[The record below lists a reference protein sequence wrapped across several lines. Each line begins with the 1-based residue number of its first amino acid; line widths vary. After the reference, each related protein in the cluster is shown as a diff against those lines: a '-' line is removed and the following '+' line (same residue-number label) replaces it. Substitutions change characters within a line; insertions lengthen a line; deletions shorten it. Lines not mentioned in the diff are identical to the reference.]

1 MVSLFLVSSVA
12 ALAQGT
18 LKGVIT
24 DASTGETLIG
34 ANILVSSE
42 AGISKGTTTNANG
55 SYEITNLAAGTYTA
69 RISFV
74 GFTDQRVTDIQIVN
88 GQATTLDIALSPGM
102 SLNPVVVSASKI
114 KEKVT
119 ESPSSIQVVSNR
131 EIRNVNTTSSADFIK
146 AAKGV
151 DVAQQGIASS
161 TVVTRGFNNI
171 FSGSLLL
178 LTDNR
183 IATVPSLRANLM
195 HFIPLVNDDIESIE
209 VVLGPGAALY
219 GPNANSGVVN
229 ILTRSPLVS
238 EGTTVGVYAGN
249 QSMLKAQFRTAHSF
263 NNKVGLKVS
272 GSYLTAEEFRLN
284 DDDPYLKQEA
294 NARAQFLASGGN
306 PNSEIGKRIGIR
318 DYDIEKLGFDARL
331 DINPSDDLDLIL
343 NYGFNRSSNIDLTG
357 LGSGQGVNWTYSY
370 YQGRLIYKNLF
381 AQAFLNKSNSGDTY
395 IIPTGL
401 GIVDRSS
408 QFVTQVQHQ
417 SNFGRFNFLYGMDY
431 LNTNP
436 VTEGTINGRNEDIDG
451 FYEIG
456 GYMQSKFSAS
466 PKLDLLFSF
475 RADKH
480 EKLNDTQFSPRAA
493 VVFRPIEN
501 QNFRFTYNQSFST
514 PSSNA
519 LFLDLLASRVPIG
532 NFYNLEIRAQGVPK
546 NGFTFARGDN
556 GRPLFV
562 SNFAPTAPAFQLNT
576 QDATTWGLIRNI
588 VRSAL
593 ASNPQTAALAPAMAQ
608 APLPGSASPLG
619 GNFATI
625 AMGLAKLNTAT
636 GKFDPVADA
645 VDIAALK
652 PTTYNTFEMG
662 YKGIVNEKLLLS
674 FDLYLTEAQDFV
686 GPLVVETPNAFI
698 NGANMAAYL
707 TQYFTAVLLQQGLPL
722 AAAQATA
729 QQIGTNVGTSLGGLP
744 LGVVTPNE
752 ALSRDAVIL
761 TYRNFGTVN
770 FYGIDLGF
778 DYLLND
784 SFRLMGNYSYMS
796 KDKWLAIDNNP
807 DLNVFLNAPQNKFSL
822 GLNYDNRQ
830 SKWDGGVKFRYIDGF
845 PIQSGIYTTFNSTTG
860 QFDTIDSYYSLDV
873 NMGYNITKGV
883 RASFNV
889 NNLTNNKK
897 PQFAGTPDI
906 GIFAV
911 GGVSVSF

>member
-1 MVSLFLVSSVA
+1 VSSVA
-12 ALAQGT
+12 AIAQGS

-42 AGISKGTTTNANG
+42 AGVSKGTTTNANG

-131 EIRNVNTTSSADFIK
+131 EIRNITTTSSADFIK
-146 AAKGV
+146 STAGV

-238 EGTTVGVYAGN
+238 QGTTVGVYAGN
-249 QSMLKAQFRTAHSF
+249 QSMLKAQFRTAHKF
-263 NNKVGLKVS
+263 NDKVGIKLS
-272 GSYLTAEEFRLN
+272 GSYLTAEEYKLDAN
-284 DDDPYLKQEA
+284 NKYLLDEQA
-294 NARAQFLASGGN
+294 NRTAYLLRPANQQN
-306 PNSEIGKRIGIR
+306 PDIAKRIGIR
-318 DYDIEKLGFDARL
+318 DYDIEKLGLDARVDL
-331 DINPSDDLDLIL
+331 NPSEDMDIIF
-343 NYGFNRSSNIDLTG
+343 NYGLNRSNNIDLTG
-357 LGSGQGVNWTYSY
+357 LGAGQGVNWTYTY
-370 YQGRLIYKNLF
+370 YQGRFIYKNFF

-401 GIVDRSS
+401 AIIDKSS
-408 QFVTQVQHQ
+408 QFVTQIQQQ
-417 SNFGRFNFLYGMDY
+417 SNIGRLNLLYGVDY
-431 LNTNP
+431 LSTNP
-436 VTEGTINGRNEDIDG
+436 ETEGTINGRNEDTDG
-451 FYEIG
+451 FYEVG
-456 GYMQSKFSAS
+456 GYVQSKFSAS
-466 PKLDLLFSF
+466 KKLDLLLSF

-480 EKLNDTQFSPRAA
+480 EKLDDVQFSPRAA
-493 VVFRPIEN
+493 IVIRPVEN
-501 QNFRFTYNQSFST
+501 NNIRFTFNRSFST

-519 LFLDLLASRVPIG
+519 LFLDLLAGSSPVFPG
-532 NFYNLEIRAQGVPK
+532 YNAGAGVLNVFAQGVPQS
-546 NGFTFARGDN
+546 GFTFPRTSTGA
-556 GRPLFV
+556 PIWQ
-562 SNFAPTAPAFQLNT
+562 SNLLPRSVGTNLPFNAANVDALNWSVIRQLAAAGVPAQLAPAFLN
-576 QDATTWGLIRNI
+576 
-588 VRSAL
+588 
-593 ASNPQTAALAPAMAQ
+593 APAPGTNGLPSVGIRMMN
-608 APLPGSASPLG
+608 PL
-619 GNFATI
+619 T
-625 AMGLAKLNTAT
+625 GL
-636 GKFDPVADA
+636 PVAD
-645 VDIAALK
+645 VNDIDPIK
-652 PTTYNTFEMG
+652 STTYNTFEVG
-662 YKGIVNEKLLLS
+662 YKGIFNERFLLNA
-674 FDLYLTEAQDFV
+674 DLYFTKAQDFT
-686 GPLVVETPNAFI
+686 GPLIVESPTVNLNPTQL
-698 NGANMAAYL
+698 AAYFGTYL
-707 TQYFTAVLLQQGLPL
+707 TQLGLPAQTVQQL
-722 AAAQATA
+722 ATGLTA
-729 QQIGTNVGTSLGGLP
+729 SLARVP
-744 LGVVTPNE
+744 MGVVSPNE
-752 ALSRDAVIL
+752 AFERNAVML
-761 TYRNFGTVN
+761 TYRNFGEINYFGTDVS
-770 FYGIDLGF
+770 FE
-778 DYLLND
+778 YLIND
-784 SFRLMGNYSYMS
+784 KYSVSGNYSYVS
-796 KDKWLAIDNNP
+796 KDKWLELDDNP
-807 DLNVFLNAPQNKFSL
+807 DFNIFLNSPQNKFAL
-822 GLNYDNRQ
+822 GMRYDDR
-830 SKWDGGVKFRYIDGF
+830 KTGFDYGVKFRYIDGF
-845 PIQSGIYTTFNSTTG
+845 PIQSGIYSTYNPTTDSY
-860 QFDTIDSYYSLDV
+860 DLLDSYYSLDV
-873 NMGYNITKGV
+873 NMGYNFTKGV